1 MDISRHIS
9 YFNPV
14 KNGVPITIIGAG
26 ATGSRVFE
34 ALVNLG
40 LQDITVFD
48 DEIVETHNLANQLY
62 TTTDIGACKVT
73 GLNQWCHRK
82 LGHPLNAVQVRAK
95 KVEGNMRNHM
105 KGIVFLL
112 TDTMDSRREIAEN
125 SLKLN
130 NQVLAVIETRMAIS
144 HGNVFCFDPKNL
156 TQYNKWV
163 NTLISDDEGEESACG
178 TSLTVGTTA
187 SIIANLAVNHM
198 MAYLTNPDVIPD
210 DITDVFLNPLI
221 LNTRTWGT
229 IHG

>member
-1 MDISRHIS
+1 MKFI
-9 YFNPV
+9 P
-14 KNGVPITIIGAG
+14 
-26 ATGSRVFE
+26 E
-34 ALVNLG
+34 
-40 LQDITVFD
+40 
-48 DEIVETHNLANQLY
+48 
-62 TTTDIGACKVT
+62 
-73 GLNQWCHRK
+73 
-82 LGHPLNAVQVRAK
+82 

-198 MAYLTNPDVIPD
+198 MTYLTNPDVIPD